1 MDPGLMPNLRRVTC
15 RHGLLPE
22 LRHIGIRGLR
32 ANCADMLIPTMSG
45 KENAGA
51 ARVKAT
57 RITTQRRHRL
67 EASWAREHTHRMVGM
82 RT

>member
-1 MDPGLMPNLRRVTC
+1 MRLDWRQIAEALVDCELARRRHC
-15 RHGLLPE
+15 RS
-22 LRHIGIRGLR
+22 RGFR

-57 RITTQRRHRL
+57 RITTQQGHRL
-67 EASWAREHTHRMVGM
+67 EAGRAREHTHRMVGM